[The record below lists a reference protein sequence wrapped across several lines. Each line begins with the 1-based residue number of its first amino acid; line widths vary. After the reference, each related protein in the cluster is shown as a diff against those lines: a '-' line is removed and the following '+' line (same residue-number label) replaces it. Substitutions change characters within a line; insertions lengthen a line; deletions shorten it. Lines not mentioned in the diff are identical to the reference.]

1 MLRQT
6 TAWVVVGMLP
16 WIKKYHFNGQ
26 RKYVT
31 PRIYKFTVYC
41 TKWFIKTPRM
51 GTCITSYSVGTAWI
65 TWKRMGTC
73 FFPIP
78 PFFLY
83 PTIFF
88 ANTLPETFIT
98 RVDLYWGLLCCKR
111 VCLYSS
117 CTIYNCTSISL
128 ECYNYILWK
137 YLPNNLLKR
146 TSLGQ

>member
-1 MLRQT
+1 MSSIPMLRQT
-6 TAWVVVGMLP
+6 TAWIVVGMLP

-31 PRIYKFTVYC
+31 PKIYKFTVYC
-41 TKWFIKTPRM
+41 TK
-51 GTCITSYSVGTAWI
+51 C
-65 TWKRMGTC
+65 
-73 FFPIP
+73 PIHHSSKP
-78 PFFLY
+78 LGWVHAFFLY

-128 ECYNYILWK
+128 ECYNHILWK